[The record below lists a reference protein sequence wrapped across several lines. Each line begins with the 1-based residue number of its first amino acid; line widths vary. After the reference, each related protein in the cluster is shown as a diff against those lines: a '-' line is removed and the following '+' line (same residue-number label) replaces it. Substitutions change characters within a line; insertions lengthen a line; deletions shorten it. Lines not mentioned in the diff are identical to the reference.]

1 MFHFYF
7 LNLSNKIES
16 QIWKKKIQNSEKNS
30 AGQINQCKVPWLTQP
45 IVSGF
50 DHLNSHCVEPV
61 TLLYFNQKRFFSRLS
76 SESWSDQNE
85 SEW

>member
-1 MFHFYF
+1 MNFHGVK
-7 LNLSNKIES
+7 LSQKIS
-16 QIWKKKIQNSEKNS
+16 KKKIQNSENWKKS

-76 SESWSDQNE
+76 PESWSDQNE
-85 SEW
+85 SEC